1 MSMALEVK
9 CGSCS
14 KKLPPNLRVINC
26 STCKS
31 FFHVKCSDINKK
43 EFLTIIDGGN
53 DWNCFKCRPHL
64 TKPNKTRCFDCKKQY
79 LKIEFQLDVQTV
91 QIRIIPLVVVLQ
103 STSLM
108 N

>member
-1 MSMALEVK
+1 MVEMIEIVLSVDSIQQNPIKLGVLIVK
-9 CGSCS
+9 
-14 KKLPPNLRVINC
+14 N
-26 STCKS
+26 
-31 FFHVKCSDINKK
+31 
-43 EFLTIIDGGN
+43 
-53 DWNCFKCRPHL
+53 
-64 TKPNKTRCFDCKKQY
+64 QY